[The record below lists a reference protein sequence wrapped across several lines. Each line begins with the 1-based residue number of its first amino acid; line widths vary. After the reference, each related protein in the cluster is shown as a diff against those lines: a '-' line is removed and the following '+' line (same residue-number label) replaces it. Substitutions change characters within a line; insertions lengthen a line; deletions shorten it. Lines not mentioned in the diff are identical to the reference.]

1 MQQEYTGAWK
11 FQCTRLSLD
20 PNLNVL
26 LKLFAEINNL
36 YLSIG
41 FVHISVNCI
50 IHAPNAWRGEFEFKA
65 VCRVTIDY
73 RLSHSSSILV

>member
-41 FVHISVNCI
+41 FVHISVI
-50 IHAPNAWRGEFEFKA
+50 SIVSSMHPMHGE
-65 VCRVTIDY
+65 
-73 RLSHSSSILV
+73 